1 MVCSWKHST
10 MPCMDEKV
18 CALKRQVARYVQ
30 PVESKWKR
38 VNGTVNMWMEVKL
51 CECFSSEGTC
61 KVSPSVSK
69 CITVNTP
76 SHRST
81 CKHTMRFQFFRKSRP
96 ILGLYFRSIL
106 YERTGNAIVHVHL
119 TLSSLLA
126 LLLLGC
132 DCNCNNNNNND
143 KHTPSLTLS
152 SLLALLLLEMPGQ
165 NPTSRDHDCPE
176 KRQTGRRLI
185 ENEQTVYTRPRKH

>member
-126 LLLLGC
+126 LLLL
-132 DCNCNNNNNND
+132 
-143 KHTPSLTLS
+143 
-152 SLLALLLLEMPGQ
+152 EMPGQ